1 MSLTRT
7 HGLLWVAAALAFT
20 VPLSACHGTGSAA
33 QGATPSSS
41 SRPAAAAAAQAPA
54 KAVADAARGYLIA
67 RDQAAVAGA
76 APNMLALRLQAGS
89 PAAAVEP
96 LAATGRTLVAA
107 GRGTLY
113 VGALTHVGLGPVA
126 FFQGTEPVVA
136 SHVSAVDAGAR
147 AEVVARVSSRVTAA
161 DGSQRTL
168 LADHVVTLVADKA
181 GVWLVYQDEYADPQ
195 QAEALAAAGAPS
207 WQVSAAD
214 KRVADLARVRRASAT
229 ATGAVRAFISLLGT
243 RRYVEAGFCLSSA
256 FGGTARAMGA
266 TLRTVRLVSAA
277 PFAAPSPTRT
287 VLRVTLRVRARIAV
301 WNDGLNVR
309 FFTLTRA
316 PGGAWRIG
324 AIDTGP

>member
-1 MSLTRT
+1 
-7 HGLLWVAAALAFT
+7 V
-20 VPLSACHGTGSAA
+20 
-33 QGATPSSS
+33 
-41 SRPAAAAAAQAPA
+41 
-54 KAVADAARGYLIA
+54 
-67 RDQAAVAGA
+67 
-76 APNMLALRLQAGS
+76 
-89 PAAAVEP
+89 
-96 LAATGRTLVAA
+96 ATGRTLVAA
-107 GRGTLY
+107 ERGALY

-126 FFQGTEPVVA
+126 FFQGTEPVAA

-161 DGSQRTL
+161 DGTQRTL

-229 ATGAVRAFISLLGT
+229 PAGAVRAFVSLLGA
-243 RRYVEAGFCLSSA
+243 RCYLEAGFCLSPA

-266 TLRTVRLVSAA
+266 TVRSVRLVSAVPYGA
-277 PFAAPSPTRT
+277 SLPTRT
-287 VLRVTLRVRARIAV
+287 VLRVTLCVQSRLGL

-309 FFTLTRA
+309 FVTLKRA
-316 PGGAWRIG
+316 PGKAWRIS